1 MVFSVRD
8 ALLGV
13 AVPSRF
19 RQFQGVPSRVQ
30 RTRTHILFARLIH
43 LLSAELIPPPPPPR
57 HQIQGPYW
65 LRPRTLTNP

>member
-43 LLSAELIPPPPPPR
+43 LLSAELIPPPP
-57 HQIQGPYW
+57 
-65 LRPRTLTNP
+65 RPVIRSKALIGSDLEP